1 MSETTTAPGEYD
13 LPELDPGQDP
23 TNAHWA
29 EARQKSTKL
38 QRDLAAARDEIAANK
53 REVALRKAGV
63 NPEDP
68 QQMYFAKAYDGEL
81 TTEAIIK
88 AATEAGLVKPP
99 ADLTDEQ
106 KAAQQ
111 KVADAQQSIVVA
123 GEGATLPEGL
133 SGTSQLEEAMKAG
146 GMPAML
152 REAERLGIP
161 VIKSDDGQ

>member
-1 MSETTTAPGEYD
+1 MSQSTVEPGEYD
-13 LPELDPGQDP
+13 LPELEPGQDP

-88 AATEAGLVKPP
+88 AATEAGLVKQP

-106 KAAQQ
+106 KAQQ
-111 KVADAQQSIVVA
+111 QQVADAQQAIVLA
-123 GEGATLPEGL
+123 GDGATLPEGL
-133 SGTSQLEEAMKAG
+133 SGTSSLEEAMKTG
-146 GMPAML
+146 GLPAML
-152 REAERLGIP
+152 RQAEKLGIP
-161 VIKSDDGQ
+161 VIRSDDGQ